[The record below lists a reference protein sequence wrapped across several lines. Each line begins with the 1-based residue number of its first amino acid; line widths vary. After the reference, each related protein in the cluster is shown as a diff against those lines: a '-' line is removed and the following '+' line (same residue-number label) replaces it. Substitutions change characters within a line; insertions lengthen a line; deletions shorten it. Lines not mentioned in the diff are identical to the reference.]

1 MAITEIE
8 REAKKQAQIN
18 SSFEKWLANP
28 MTRMG
33 MSMIP
38 KSENDDAV
46 RLLLRSAFD
55 AGADA
60 GAGSTA
66 GDFLGAIME
75 SMMKKKDGDAR

>member
-1 MAITEIE
+1 MLAETDRKAKTE
-8 REAKKQAQIN
+8 ASHNTA
-18 SSFEKWLANP
+18 FDKWLGNP

-38 KSENDDAV
+38 AADKDDAV

-55 AGADA
+55 AGCDA

-66 GDFLGAIME
+66 GDFMGAILE
-75 SMMKKKDGDAR
+75 GMMKEKKSDAR